1 VVKVLLPPTSAR
13 SHTVDLLPCGH
24 HYLTS
29 RDALAASG
37 ATVIEE
43 TDTIMDPAPA
53 GIEAGIPASAG
64 TRGDTSRRRNQI
76 NMGGQRN
83 ARASAASGTA
93 VPAWPRFPW
102 ILARIG

>member
-1 VVKVLLPPTSAR
+1 MLLPPTSAR

-43 TDTIMDPAPA
+43 TGTIVDPAPA
-53 GIEAGIPASAG
+53 GIEAGIPVSAG
-64 TRGDTSRRRNQI
+64 IRQWHEPAKEQYKHGRTAECPRV
-76 NMGGQRN
+76 
-83 ARASAASGTA
+83 SG
-93 VPAWPRFPW
+93 
-102 ILARIG
+102 